1 MPPTCARRRPRA
13 SNRPV
18 GSLRLVFL
26 PHTPHYYGL
35 FAAKHIPQATS
46 DPCRNAR
53 SGTRP
58 GAPALA
64 CTGMRVHLHW
74 RAPALACTC
83 TGVRKRASC
92 RTGTRPKA
100 GTTPT
105 TGADVRCGARRLHTR
120 HPAVHGRRRPCLA
133 SLGPHTRSCRPRETR
148 KNAET
153 FAAPARAGKNL
164 RETWRELSRATAPST
179 RADLC
184 ARGTDPCARGTDSCA
199 RGTDP
204 CARGTDPCARGTD
217 PCARGSAEPA
227 LRIGRPTRTCGAP
240 LAQCNCHPCRRF
252 RRPYVSHLW
261 TTCSQGPSASVV
273 LCDWCLL
280 FCLKR
285 LIIIH
290 GPATSEIDIRA
301 CLRKKN
307 TTRQAGI
314 ECVS

>member
-1 MPPTCARRRPRA
+1 MSQCALRHAPRRTCTG
-13 SNRPV
+13 V
-18 GSLRLVFL
+18 
-26 PHTPHYYGL
+26 H
-35 FAAKHIPQATS
+35 
-46 DPCRNAR
+46 RNA
-53 SGTRP
+53 
-58 GAPALA
+58 
-64 CTGMRVHLHW
+64 

-184 ARGTDPCARGTDSCA
+184 ARGTDPCARG
-199 RGTDP
+199 
-204 CARGTDPCARGTD
+204 
-217 PCARGSAEPA
+217 SAEPA